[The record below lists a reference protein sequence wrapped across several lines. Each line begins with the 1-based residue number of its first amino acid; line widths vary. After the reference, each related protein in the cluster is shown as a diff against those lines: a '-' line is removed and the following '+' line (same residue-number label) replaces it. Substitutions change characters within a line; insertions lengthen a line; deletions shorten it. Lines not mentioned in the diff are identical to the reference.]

1 MIWEAQMDDL
11 EAVPN
16 PEEDL
21 KHAHMLLSL
30 MSPEELLKATCAL
43 EDIVEGSP
51 RFREKMRQLN
61 EEAAKGPWH
70 TMEEV
75 LDELGFDKK
84 DFPGLVPQSESKN
97 EAA

>member
-1 MIWEAQMDDL
+1 MDDL
-11 EAVPN
+11 DAVPN

-21 KHAHMLLSL
+21 KHAHMLLEQ
-30 MSPEELLKATCAL
+30 MSPEDLLKATYAL
-43 EDIVEGSP
+43 EEIIEQSP
-51 RFREKMRQLN
+51 RFIEKMRKLD
-61 EEAAKGPWH
+61 EEADKGPWY

-84 DFPGLVPQSESKN
+84 DFPGLVPQPKSQD